1 MKSELEFFLSLTKT
15 MMPFFQ
21 WWYTDLAMYESED
34 GICTDWRLE
43 RTSIRTRLTADGVIR
58 PKWKHELSLFQAVRQ
73 LFPDTLYQ
81 YRPEWLGRQSLDLYI
96 PSLQTAIE
104 YQGIQHF
111 LPIDF
116 FGGDEALQ
124 QRQNLDRQKKDLCR
138 QNGVRLIEWPYRIEP
153 TEENVRKTLIPDS
166 ESDQ

>member
-21 WWYTDLAMYESED
+21 WWYTDLAMYEPED
-34 GICTDWRLE
+34 GIRTDWRLE
-43 RTSIRTRLTADGVIR
+43 RTRIRTRLTADGVIR

-138 QNGVRLIEWPYRIEP
+138 QNGVTLIEWPYRIEP